1 MILTSH
7 RHLVFPREPP
17 RVPWYANL
25 FRFGEPAG
33 AAPLI
38 VYVGGATTREKYLAR
53 SAPAPEHPVMR
64 EAAKVIAASAG
75 RLRLRALNL
84 LVCPCPLETGGQGPE
99 AFVDHLDHEVEPQLT
114 GAPVAVGLVG
124 YSAGA
129 EHATHAA
136 IIGGARALAVFGGTG
151 VVQTARQLRKVVD
164 AGAREGRRL
173 AIALFRNGGDETPEP
188 AVVARSLRAFD
199 VHPFPAAPGDHE
211 FRSYAANGTVAAA
224 FRFVVERVAEAA

>member
-1 MILTSH
+1 MVVTSH

-25 FRFGEPAG
+25 FRFGEPDG
-33 AAPLI
+33 AAPLV

-53 SAPAPEHPVMR
+53 SAPAPEHPVML
-64 EAAKVIAASAG
+64 EAAKAVAASAG
-75 RLRLRALNL
+75 RLRALDL
-84 LVCPCPLETGGQGPE
+84 LVCPCPFDTGGQGPE
-99 AFVDHLDHEVEPQLT
+99 AFVHHLDHEVDAQLQAT
-114 GAPVAVGLVG
+114 PVAVGLVG

-136 IIGGARALAVFGGTG
+136 IVVGAGALAVFGGTG
-151 VVQTARQLRKVVD
+151 VVQTVRELQNVVD
-164 AGAREGRRL
+164 SAAREGRRL

-188 AVVARSLRAFD
+188 AIVARSLRAFD